1 MENAGKIYKQICS
14 VMQEINAIGKDRRN
28 QTQNFQYR
36 GIDDVMNE
44 LHSVLAKCGVFVVP
58 QVLDEA
64 RTTGKTKSGGDM
76 FYTRLKIKF
85 TFYAEDGSFIESVVI
100 GEAMDT
106 GDKASNKALSV
117 GLKYALLQVFCIPTE
132 DEKDPDAQSPEPQ
145 AGSMKPAPAKKAP
158 AKFAFE
164 PKGGETTPAEKKELG
179 GLLSTKYPNGGAVF
193 SKVEAKKYSDMRKDY
208 TAREVIETIRRDLN
222 ARLNPTSQ
230 MQTAGDVMR
239 AQAQQA
245 QQLSPQVEAV
255 IEAFDGEV
263 VASPQQP
270 GFDDMQPV
278 GQSEQGFDIY

>member
-132 DEKDPDAQSPEPQ
+132 DEKDPDAVSPQPAAGTMRQQPQ
-145 AGSMKPAPAKKAP
+145 QKKPA
-158 AKFAFE
+158 AKFEFE
-164 PKGGETTPAEKKELG
+164 PKGGETTPAEKKEIG
-179 GLLSTKYPNGGAVF
+179 GLLASKYANGDPVF
-193 SKVEAKKYSDMRKDY
+193 SKDEAKKYSAMRKDY
-208 TAREVIETIRRDLN
+208 TAREVIDAIKKDLQT
-222 ARLNPTSQ
+222 RLNPTQ
-230 MQTAGDVMR
+230 TMQTAGDMMR
-239 AQAQQA
+239 EQA
-245 QQLSPQVEAV
+245 QQLPPQVEAV
-255 IEAFDGEV
+255 KNAFNGEV

>member
-1 MENAGKIYKQICS
+1 MEGAGKIYKQICS
-14 VMQEINAIGKDRRN
+14 VMQEINAIGKDRTN
-28 QTQNFQYR
+28 KTQNFQYR

-44 LHSVLAKCGVFVVP
+44 LHSVLSKCGVFVVP

-64 RTTGKTKSGGDM
+64 RSTGKTKSGGDM

-85 TFYAEDGSFIESVVI
+85 TFYAEDGSYIESVVI

-193 SKVEAKKYSDMRKDY
+193 SKDEAKKYSDMRKDY
-208 TAREVIETIRRDLN
+208 TAREVIETIKRDLN
-222 ARLNPTSQ
+222 ARLNPTST
-230 MQTAGDVMR
+230 MKTAGDVMR
-239 AQAQQA
+239 EQAQQA
-245 QQLSPQVEAV
+245 QELPPQVEAV
-255 IEAFDGEV
+255 KAAFDGEV
-263 VASPQQP
+263 VTPPQQP
-270 GFDDMQPV
+270 SFDNMQPAE
-278 GQSEQGFDIY
+278 QSDQGFDIY

>member
-64 RTTGKTKSGGDM
+64 RSTGKTKNGGDM

-145 AGSMKPAPAKKAP
+145 AGSMKHAPAKKAP

-193 SKVEAKKYSDMRKDY
+193 SKDEAKKYSDMRKDY
-208 TAREVIETIRRDLN
+208 TAREVIETIKRDLN
-222 ARLNPTSQ
+222 ARLNPTST
-230 MQTAGDVMR
+230 MKTAGDVMR
-239 AQAQQA
+239 EQAQQA
-245 QQLSPQVEAV
+245 QELPPQVEAV
-255 IEAFDGEV
+255 KEAFDGEV
-263 VASPQQP
+263 VTPPQQP
-270 GFDDMQPV
+270 SFDNMQPAE
-278 GQSEQGFDIY
+278 QSEQGFDVY